1 VKSDH
6 NYTGCACGIS
16 RMCLSAR
23 RARGSVAGTFL
34 LRTTSDM
41 RVTGVLGTRSV
52 SLLTLPD
59 LHSIAY
65 PIFLCCSQ
73 SGAKSRVHH
82 ADRVLGRMWCGGDR
96 GGDIMA
102 GLVDP
107 IRLPDL
113 TPVAQDVVPPGG
125 APLLV
130 YTSQTAIAHRGIGS
144 RRSILS
150 SYIPSDGGSPRL
162 VAMILPAPCLGVWD
176 TGSGEFLQALQASHG
191 EQAFISFIAYQ
202 QPSDGRPRVA
212 AALRHQLCIWDGDD
226 FQVLR
231 TISVES
237 CRQGS
242 HAGVR
247 GASKRADKASR
258 RVSLIQ
264 RLPSSGF
271 P

>member
-176 TGSGEFLQALQASHG
+176 TGSGAFLALWSGLSAVTMTSAVFHLP
-191 EQAFISFIAYQ
+191 AAL
-202 QPSDGRPRVA
+202 GRPPPDRRG
-212 AALRHQLCIWDGDD
+212 LGGIQLGIWDGDD
-226 FQVLR
+226 FQMLR
-231 TISVES
+231 TL
-237 CRQGS
+237 QTGS
-242 HAGVR
+242 EGVPGLPGRVR
-247 GASKRADKASR
+247 GAHGRQDQAR
-258 RVSLIQ
+258 HRVSG
-264 RLPSSGF
+264 PTT
-271 P
+271 